1 MSEINMTTSYR
12 RTGASPDYLSTIF
25 ETVLNDV
32 SRYRDNC
39 VNQENATLE
48 ANVFSY
54 LTVVLHEI

>member
-1 MSEINMTTSYR
+1 MTTSYR
-12 RTGASPDYLSTIF
+12 RTGATPDYLSTIF

-48 ANVFSY
+48 ANAFSY
-54 LTVVLHEI
+54 LTVVLQEI